1 MGVSGRSIEGV
12 PSVCEDRACSATPS
26 TRSALQTKINQL
38 HLVCRCLR
46 TICKQL
52 RCSAIFHRGSVAQLS
67 ASFGTQPMCFSDSV
81 RCEIAGELRQ
91 QIRAAF
97 EAQKGETDPYAK
109 KFLLS
114 DARAQLK
121 YLRETLLL
129 RN

>member
-1 MGVSGRSIEGV
+1 
-12 PSVCEDRACSATPS
+12 
-26 TRSALQTKINQL
+26 
-38 HLVCRCLR
+38 
-46 TICKQL
+46 
-52 RCSAIFHRGSVAQLS
+52 
-67 ASFGTQPMCFSDSV
+67 
-81 RCEIAGELRQ
+81 LRQ